1 MTDLLQNLLFLF
13 QRLQWYDLLD
23 IGLVMLLFFVV
34 LTQFRG
40 TQAATVLRG
49 IAMMIIVVAFLNN
62 LTKLPAVSWIL
73 RTIFPA
79 LLVVVPV
86 IFAPEIRRALERVGR
101 VDFLRR
107 ASPITD
113 VPPYIQAVVTAAKRL
128 SERRYGA
135 LIVLER
141 DVGLEDFA
149 STGMRLDADV
159 SPEMLLQIFYP
170 NTPMHDGAVILHRD
184 RILAASCVVPLSSG
198 NELSTSAERRMG
210 LRHRAALGI
219 SEVSD
224 AVAVV
229 VSEETGILSVAHNG
243 RMIRRLDPQRLQNI
257 LLAFTRAAPRSV
269 VWSWPLFRR
278 KSSVS
283 AQRVIEPEPPVE
295 GERHSE

>member
-23 IGLVMLLFFVV
+23 IGVVTLLFFVV

-49 IAMMIIVVAFLNN
+49 IAMMIIVVALLNN

-107 ASPITD
+107 SSPVAD

-128 SERRYGA
+128 SERRHGA

-159 SPEMLLQIFYP
+159 SPELLLQVFYP

-184 RILAASCVVPLSSG
+184 RVLAAGCVVPLSSG
-198 NELSTSAERRMG
+198 NDPSVATERRMG
-210 LRHRAALGI
+210 LRHRAALGV

-257 LLAFTRAAPRSV
+257 LLAFTRAAPRSAM
-269 VWSWPLFRR
+269 WSWPLFRR
-278 KSSVS
+278 TPS
-283 AQRVIEPEPPVE
+283 ASAKRAVEPEPAAE

>member
-1 MTDLLQNLLFLF
+1 MTDWMQNILFLF
-13 QRLQWYDLLD
+13 QRLQWYDALD
-23 IGLVMLLFFVV
+23 IGLVTLLFFVI

-40 TQAATVLRG
+40 TQAGTVLRG
-49 IAMMIIVVAFLNN
+49 IAILIVVVALLNN
-62 LTKLPAVSWIL
+62 LTRLPAISWIL
-73 RTIFPA
+73 RTILPA
-79 LLVVVPV
+79 LLIVVPV
-86 IFAPEIRRALERVGR
+86 IFAPEIRRTLERVGR
-101 VDFLRR
+101 VDFFRR
-107 ASPITD
+107 AYPASD

-128 SERRYGA
+128 SERRHGA

-141 DVGLEDFA
+141 DVGLDDFA

-159 SPEMLLQIFYP
+159 SPELLLQIFYP

-184 RILAASCVVPLSSG
+184 RMLAAGCVVPLSSG
-198 NELSTSAERRMG
+198 NELSASTERRMG

-243 RMIRRLDPQRLQNI
+243 RMIRRLDPQRLQNV
-257 LLAFTRAAPRSV
+257 LLAFTRDAPRSA
-269 VWSWPLFRR
+269 VWPLPLFRR
-278 KSSVS
+278 KSPVT
-283 AQRVIEPEPPVE
+283 APRMNEPESPND